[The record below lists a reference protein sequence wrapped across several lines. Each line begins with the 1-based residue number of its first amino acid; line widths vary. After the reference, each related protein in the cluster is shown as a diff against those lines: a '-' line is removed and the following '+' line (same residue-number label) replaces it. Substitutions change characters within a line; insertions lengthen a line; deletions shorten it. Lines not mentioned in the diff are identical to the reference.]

1 MYAFI
6 SPEIDI
12 LSAAQITIP
21 DMKVI
26 PIPVDGD
33 SYSYLSMDEKT
44 REAAVIDCV
53 DALQVLRLAVQ
64 TKAKLKRWNNG
75 I

>member
-1 MYAFI
+1 
-6 SPEIDI
+6 
-12 LSAAQITIP
+12 
-21 DMKVI
+21 MKVI

-33 SYSYLSMDEKT
+33 SYSYLLMDEKT

-53 DALQVLRLAVQ
+53 DALKTLRLAAQ
-64 TKAKLKRWNNG
+64 MQAKLKRWNNG